1 MALLRPLL
9 TALALL
15 TCRPGGSLGCAL
27 PGSHAQVSRDNL
39 VLLGQMRRLSPFLC
53 LRARKDFRFPREML
67 EGGQL
72 REAQAAAAVLR
83 ELLQQTFNLLHTER
97 SSAAWSPAPLHGLR
111 SGLHRQLEAL
121 DACLVNPQERVGV
134 GEGRKAKFDPKF
146 DLGPGSWPAGRELP
160 CEGFVLPLS
169 VLGSPVSLHVQHLA
183 HHRHGG
189 IHSGPPAIHQDTETS
204 QPTWF

>member
-15 TCRPGGSLGCAL
+15 ACRPGGSLGCGL
-27 PGSHAQVSRDNL
+27 PGSQAQVSRDNL
-39 VLLGQMRRLSPFLC
+39 VLLGQMRRLSPFSC

-121 DACLVNPQERVGV
+121 DACLVQAT
-134 GEGRKAKFDPKF
+134 GEGERAPGMH
-146 DLGPGSWPAGRELP
+146 GPALAIKRYFQDIRVYLED
-160 CEGFVLPLS
+160 EGYSDCAWEIVRLEIMRALS
-169 VLGSPVSLHVQHLA
+169 SSATLQDSLAIKDGDLGSP
-183 HHRHGG
+183 
-189 IHSGPPAIHQDTETS
+189 
-204 QPTWF
+204 

>member
-53 LRARKDFRFPREML
+53 LRARKDFRFPREVL

-72 REAQAAAAVLR
+72 REAQA
-83 ELLQQTFNLLHTER
+83 
-97 SSAAWSPAPLHGLR
+97 LHGLR

-121 DACLVNPQERVGV
+121 DACLVQAT
-134 GEGRKAKFDPKF
+134 GEGERAPGMH
-146 DLGPGSWPAGRELP
+146 GPALAIKRYFQDIRVYLEDQGYSDCAWEIVRLEIMRA
-160 CEGFVLPLS
+160 LS
-169 VLGSPVSLHVQHLA
+169 SSATLQDSLAIKDGDLGSP
-183 HHRHGG
+183 
-189 IHSGPPAIHQDTETS
+189 
-204 QPTWF
+204 

>member
-53 LRARKDFRFPREML
+53 LRARKDFCFPREML

-72 REAQAAAAVLR
+72 REAQAAAAAAVLR

-97 SSAAWSPAPLHGLR
+97 SSAAWSPAPLQGLR

-134 GEGRKAKFDPKF
+134 G
-146 DLGPGSWPAGRELP
+146 
-160 CEGFVLPLS
+160 
-169 VLGSPVSLHVQHLA
+169 
-183 HHRHGG
+183 
-189 IHSGPPAIHQDTETS
+189 
-204 QPTWF
+204 

>member
-27 PGSHAQVSRDNL
+27 PGSQAQVSRDNL
-39 VLLGQMRRLSPFLC
+39 VLLGQMRRLSPFSC

-121 DACLVNPQERVGV
+121 DACLVTPQERVGV
-134 GEGRKAKFDPKF
+134 GEGRKATFPSLILALDHGQQGTNFPVRVLFSHSVNWVPLFPFKFN
-146 DLGPGSWPAGRELP
+146 
-160 CEGFVLPLS
+160 
-169 VLGSPVSLHVQHLA
+169 
-183 HHRHGG
+183 
-189 IHSGPPAIHQDTETS
+189 T
-204 QPTWF
+204 

>member
-15 TCRPGGSLGCAL
+15 TCRPGGPLGCAL

-121 DACLVNPQERVGV
+121 DACLVQAA
-134 GEGRKAKFDPKF
+134 GEGERAPGMH
-146 DLGPGSWPAGRELP
+146 GPALAIKRYFQDIRVYLED
-160 CEGFVLPLS
+160 EGYSDCAWEIVRLEIMRALS
-169 VLGSPVSLHVQHLA
+169 SSATLQDSLAIKDGDLGSPS
-183 HHRHGG
+183 
-189 IHSGPPAIHQDTETS
+189 
-204 QPTWF
+204 

>member
-1 MALLRPLL
+1 MALLLPLL

-121 DACLVNPQERVGV
+121 DACLLQAT
-134 GEGRKAKFDPKF
+134 GEGERATGEGERAPGMHGPVLAIKRYFQDIRVYLEDEGYSDCAWEIVRLEIMRALSSSATLQDSLAIKDG
-146 DLGPGSWPAGRELP
+146 DLGS
-160 CEGFVLPLS
+160 S
-169 VLGSPVSLHVQHLA
+169 
-183 HHRHGG
+183 
-189 IHSGPPAIHQDTETS
+189 
-204 QPTWF
+204 